1 MSRVGAVLAAL
12 GITAAVSL
20 GASPAKAADAVT
32 VYRSPSCGCCEDW
45 VEHLRANG
53 FTVVVK
59 NVEDVAQAKRRFSVP
74 AQLQSCHTAIVDGYA
89 VEGHVPAS
97 DIRRLLAERPRATGL
112 AVPGMPIGSPG
123 MEQGNQRE
131 PYSTILFGPGGQSVY
146 ARH

>member
-59 NVEDVAQAKRRFSVP
+59 NVEDMAQAKRRFSVP

-112 AVPGMPIGSPG
+112 A
-123 MEQGNQRE
+123 
-131 PYSTILFGPGGQSVY
+131 
-146 ARH
+146 AC